1 VNLDGV
7 CSLFQ
12 FLAQRLEVISH
23 YMLLSWH
30 AAAWFGT
37 SAHMFVTVGQ
47 AKVCT
52 QTQPPL
58 LQFNRRMFLIYA
70 LLARVEP

>member
-1 VNLDGV
+1 
-7 CSLFQ
+7 
-12 FLAQRLEVISH
+12 
-23 YMLLSWH
+23 MLLSWH

-47 AKVCT
+47 AEVCT